1 MVNIKTWHGSLLLGL
16 LLFVIPLAAMAM
28 DDPATE
34 MLTKYGP
41 SPDGYVIVVR
51 IEEQRLYLYRN
62 GAWVAD
68 WPVSTALKG
77 VGNQEGSLQTPL
89 GAHRIAKL
97 IGADAPAGTIF
108 RSRINSHRVAT
119 IIPEERVTNDDYV
132 TSRILWL
139 EGLEP
144 GINKGGKVDSYRR
157 FIYIHGTHEEG
168 RIGKPASKGC
178 IRMRN
183 DDVIRLFDLM
193 KKGVLVYIEK

>member
-1 MVNIKTWHGSLLLGL
+1 MITNKTWHGWLLLGFFL
-16 LLFVIPLAAMAM
+16 AMIPLNAMAM
-28 DDPATE
+28 DDPANE

-41 SPDGYVIVVR
+41 SPGGYVIVVR
-51 IEEQRLYLYRN
+51 IEEQHLYLYRN

-77 VGNQEGSLQTPL
+77 IGNQEGSLQTPL
-89 GAHRIAKL
+89 GAHRIAKM
-97 IGADAPAGTIF
+97 IGAHTPAGTIF
-108 RSRINSHRVAT
+108 RSRVNSRKIAAIIHEDRAT
-119 IIPEERVTNDDYV
+119 TDDYV

-183 DDVIRLFDLM
+183 DDVIRLFEM
-193 KKGVLVYIEK
+193 MQEGVLVYIEK